1 MCYAPIQ
8 IYQPYAKRYVT
19 VPCGHCIAC
28 ARRRRRNIS
37 IRLVEEFKDKK
48 NLDFYMVTL
57 TYNEEN
63 LPWATW
69 SPKENKEITAPVLN
83 RRDMQLFLKRLR
95 KYYKEYY
102 GLEFRIFYCGEYGK
116 TLSRPHFHAIIFSPR
131 VINREELRRK
141 ISELWGYGY
150 IVCKRCDSGA
160 AWYVS
165 KYVVDSTLESLRWQ
179 NYPRGFRPFCQSP
192 RYLGMSYISDVL
204 IKQMKDHVKN
214 NEYDK
219 IGYTLVKNGKACI
232 CAFPP
237 TFFDAIFSK
246 VEKAAIISNAVER
259 CRKATQERISRYRV
273 AMLQDIASAAPGR
286 VGIDWPEMDKLL
298 LTEHAERFAK
308 INEGESWLRNNLKS
322 TKL

>member
-1 MCYAPIQ
+1 MCYSPIN

-19 VPCGHCIAC
+19 VPCGRCIAC
-28 ARRRRRNIS
+28 ARRRRRNVA

-48 NLDFYMVTL
+48 NVQAYMLTL
-57 TYNEEN
+57 TYNEEH

-69 SPKENKEITAPVLN
+69 ESGLNREITAPVLN

-95 KYYKEYY
+95 KYYKTYHD
-102 GLEFRIFYCGEYGK
+102 LELRIFYCGEYGK
-116 TLSRPHFHAIIFSPR
+116 SLSRPHFHAVVFCTHPID
-131 VINREELRRK
+131 REELRRK
-141 ISELWGYGY
+141 VTELWGFGY
-150 IVCKRCDSGA
+150 IVCKPCDSGA

-165 KYVVDSTLESLRWQ
+165 KYVVDSTLESQRWK
-179 NYPRGFRPFCQSP
+179 NYPRCFRPFCQSP
-192 RYLGMSYISDVL
+192 KHLGMAYVSETL
-204 IKQMKDHVKN
+204 IKRMKEHLKN

-219 IGYTLVKNGKACI
+219 IGYTLVKNGKAAI

-237 TFFDAIFSK
+237 VFFDAIFSK
-246 VEKAAIISNAVER
+246 VEKAAIISNAIER

-273 AMLQDIASAAPGR
+273 AMLQDIVSAAPGR
-286 VGIDWPEMDKLL
+286 AGIDWPEMDKLL